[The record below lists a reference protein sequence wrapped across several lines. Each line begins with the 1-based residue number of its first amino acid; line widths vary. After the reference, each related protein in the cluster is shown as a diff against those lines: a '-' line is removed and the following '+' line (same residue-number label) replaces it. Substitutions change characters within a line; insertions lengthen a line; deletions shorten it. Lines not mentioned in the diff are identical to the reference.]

1 MKFYN
6 AGLLISWNS
15 ERCMGTG
22 FSNVEMI
29 SDDVKDVRNFM
40 MTEFEK
46 DQNVWS
52 EHSPAI
58 VVKYLNQYS

>member
-1 MKFYN
+1 
-6 AGLLISWNS
+6 
-15 ERCMGTG
+15 MGTG

-40 MTEFEK
+40 MTKFEK

-58 VVKYLNQYS
+58 VVKYLNKYS